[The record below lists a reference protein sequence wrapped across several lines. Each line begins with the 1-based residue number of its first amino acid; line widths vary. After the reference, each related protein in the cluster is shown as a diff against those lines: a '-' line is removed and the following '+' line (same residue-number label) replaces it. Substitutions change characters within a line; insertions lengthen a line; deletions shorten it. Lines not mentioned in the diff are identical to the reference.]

1 VRFALCLAIGVLSAG
16 CRQFS
21 EVTDHRV
28 DPKPPRPLPATGLTF
43 PLDPPS
49 LTALET
55 VRAFPKLSFERPVLV
70 TDAPDGRNE
79 LYVLEQPGTIH
90 RFDNRDDVASTEV
103 FLDIRDR
110 VRMQHNEEG
119 LLGLAFAPDFARSGV
134 FYLYYSA
141 SNPRRVQIS
150 RFHAEGGVADPGSE
164 ESLLTVDQPYGNH
177 NGGTIL
183 FGPDNMLYAG
193 FGDGG
198 AAGDPEAAGQD
209 LGTLLAKIIRIE
221 VGSSGRYRV
230 PKDNPFYG
238 VQGARPEIWAYGL
251 RNPWRF
257 SFDRQTGVMWA
268 GDVGQDSLEEVDI
281 IVKGGNYGWR
291 HREGTR
297 AFNPE
302 GAPRDPYIDPVVEYG
317 RRLGES
323 ITGGYV
329 YRGTHLSAFR
339 GAYFYGDYVT
349 GNVWA
354 LTHDGTQTTSNELVA
369 RVPALSSFGEDEAGE
384 LYAVNLDGRLYR
396 FEPKQERDAAP
407 AFPTKLSQTGVF
419 ADTATLA
426 PTAGL
431 RPYDLRWP
439 FWSDGADKQRWLV
452 LPEGGQIEHD
462 PEGAWGFPV
471 GTAVVKHFEIAI
483 DDAKPDVKRRLETR
497 VMVHER
503 RGWAGYTYRWNEA
516 QTDADLVTTL
526 FNEAIEVA
534 RGGKSQRIDYYYPAG
549 SDCLRCHTVSHGEIL
564 GVRTRQLAGGP
575 DSVLARWAADG
586 LFAKNIGDATR
597 FAAHPRPDD
606 ASASVDAKARAYLDV
621 NCAICHHPGGPAPG
635 SMDLRVTTSLADA
648 GMLRVNAEQP
658 VAGAGELRID
668 PGNHAASSLWLRTTA
683 RDQRR
688 MPPLASN
695 VIDEGGAA
703 LLEAWIDSL

>member
-516 QTDADLVTTL
+516 QTDADLVTTP
-526 FNEAIEVA
+526 FNEAIEVV

-586 LFAKNIGDATR
+586 LFAKSIGDATR